1 LLPGQVYAICP
12 CLTRIDDKKNE
23 ARMYRFCYY
32 LLGNAINQEKKKL
45 LGNAALGTKEV

>member
-1 LLPGQVYAICP
+1 MRQGC
-12 CLTRIDDKKNE
+12 ID
-23 ARMYRFCYY
+23 FVII